1 MDLSYLSDH
10 YARQYRKNQKTK
22 TSARTLPFR
31 FSLRDQGRLL
41 LVEDQGSLS
50 TCWAITGIEGAAQTL
65 YDQEHG
71 LQLSSLHAAWYT
83 LTGKE
88 EEILQMN
95 GDPYGNGGSSSLLA
109 PSLAAWKGP
118 IREEKLPMSD
128 FDRIPDESMRYE
140 ADFHLQDAFCL
151 PTSAYEDPDRNTVD
165 QQIIKQ
171 VVYDYGPAVIN
182 VNVGNYSG
190 YIEETNA
197 WDNEPGHLTDHVVQ
211 IIGWNDSFSRENFNE
226 SAQPEHDG
234 AWLVQNSWGYD
245 WGENGTHWLSY
256 EDSAI
261 SFVTVFLLE

>member
-50 TCWAITGIEGAAQTL
+50 TCWAITGIEAAAQTL

-95 GDPYGNGGSSSLLA
+95 ADPYGNGGSCSLLA

-128 FDRIPDESMRYE
+128 FDRIPTKACAMKRTFICRMR
-140 ADFHLQDAFCL
+140 
-151 PTSAYEDPDRNTVD
+151 S
-165 QQIIKQ
+165 
-171 VVYDYGPAVIN
+171 
-182 VNVGNYSG
+182 
-190 YIEETNA
+190 
-197 WDNEPGHLTDHVVQ
+197 
-211 IIGWNDSFSRENFNE
+211 
-226 SAQPEHDG
+226 
-234 AWLVQNSWGYD
+234 
-245 WGENGTHWLSY
+245 
-256 EDSAI
+256 
-261 SFVTVFLLE
+261 VFLPLRTKIRIEILWTSRSSNRLSMTTDQPSLT